1 MIHKLFF
8 QSQPLTCSQ
17 KQLPPKTKNLR
28 QRFIF
33 NCLHLTFLCL
43 MFLFQPIGLWHWG
56 PWGWCAVT
64 TKVTIQS
71 IFSLHIPNMVEAL
84 SSLSGL
90 TPDATSACDGQSS
103 NVAFVASKL
112 NMQLYLVLQGSQL
125 IANVFRLLC
134 PAHQQQ
140 SWFTKHRVTKTKSY
154 TNLWNHAKSPQTGSY
169 VPPRWTEG
177 SLSRLLPKWVGY
189 IGHDPWCWYAFKA

>member
-1 MIHKLFF
+1 MIHELFSSLSLWPAHRNNF
-8 QSQPLTCSQ
+8 HRKQKIFDRGFFLIVYIQHFSVSCFCFSPLACDIGGPEGDARLQQRWQFNLSLAFTYQ
-17 KQLPPKTKNLR
+17 TWLKHFPP
-28 QRFIF
+28 
-33 NCLHLTFLCL
+33 
-43 MFLFQPIGLWHWG
+43 
-56 PWGWCAVT
+56 
-64 TKVTIQS
+64 
-71 IFSLHIPNMVEAL
+71 
-84 SSLSGL
+84 LSGL